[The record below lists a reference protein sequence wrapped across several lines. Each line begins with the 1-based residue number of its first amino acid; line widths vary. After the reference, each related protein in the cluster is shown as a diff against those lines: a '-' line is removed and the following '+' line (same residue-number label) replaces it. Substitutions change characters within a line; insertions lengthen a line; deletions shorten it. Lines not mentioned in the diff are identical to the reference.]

1 MNKELGLT
9 TVVRRKKPDYR
20 KGTAHKVFENLIHQE
35 FHALDINQKWCTD
48 FTYLFLTDGTRRYN
62 CSVID
67 LYDRSVVAS
76 ITDKN
81 ITAELAIRTVAKAL
95 ESQTA
100 ISDTLILHSDQGSQY
115 TSRDFVEFCEKA
127 GIKQSMSKAGYPYD
141 NIPME
146 RYYKTL
152 KNELI
157 NQHYYHTDE
166 ELNSAIEEFAYVTY
180 NHVRPHSYNG
190 YKTPFEARCAAGK

>member
-1 MNKELGLT
+1 MGREADRIDITPNAYYNFLKERKADYYAQKQKVPEQIQTIYHEHGGVDGYRTIKIYLERKGICRSILTVHQYMNKELGLT
-9 TVVRRKKPDYR
+9 SVVRHKKPDYR
-20 KGTAHKVFENLIHQE
+20 KGTAHKVFENLIHQK

-67 LYDRSVVAS
+67 FYDRSVVAS

-115 TSRDFVEFCEKA
+115 TSGDFA
-127 GIKQSMSKAGYPYD
+127 
-141 NIPME
+141 
-146 RYYKTL
+146 
-152 KNELI
+152 
-157 NQHYYHTDE
+157 
-166 ELNSAIEEFAYVTY
+166 
-180 NHVRPHSYNG
+180 
-190 YKTPFEARCAAGK
+190 

>member
-1 MNKELGLT
+1 M
-9 TVVRRKKPDYR
+9 
-20 KGTAHKVFENLIHQE
+20 FENLIHQE

-67 LYDRSVVAS
+67 FYDRSVVAS

-100 ISDTLILHSDQGSQY
+100 IGDTLILHSDQGSQY
-115 TSRDFVEFCEKA
+115 TSRDFV
-127 GIKQSMSKAGYPYD
+127 
-141 NIPME
+141 
-146 RYYKTL
+146 
-152 KNELI
+152 
-157 NQHYYHTDE
+157 
-166 ELNSAIEEFAYVTY
+166 
-180 NHVRPHSYNG
+180 
-190 YKTPFEARCAAGK
+190 